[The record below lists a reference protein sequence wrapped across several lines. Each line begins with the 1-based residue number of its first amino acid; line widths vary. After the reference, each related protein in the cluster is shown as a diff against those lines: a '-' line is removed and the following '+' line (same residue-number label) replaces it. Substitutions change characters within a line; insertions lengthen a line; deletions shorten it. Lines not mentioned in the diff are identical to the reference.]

1 VERSNPYDRP
11 RCKILLSTPP
21 GDRRPDG
28 RPRLVDLYAHY
39 ADRRDAE
46 GQAALFAEDAR
57 SRRLPGRPREREP
70 VQLLQGRAKLTDAL
84 ELLNTFQ
91 ATTHFIGQHVV
102 DFNED
107 GATGETHC
115 LAYHLFEHNG
125 QRMLMVMSGPLLRRK
140 PGGDRT
146 ASAHRGMASVT

>member
-1 VERSNPYDRP
+1 MAVRGSS
-11 RCKILLSTPP
+11 ISTPTTP
-21 GDRRPDG
+21 TAGT
-28 RPRLVDLYAHY
+28 PR
-39 ADRRDAE
+39 
-46 GQAALFAEDAR
+46 G
-57 SRRLPGRPREREP
+57 RRLCSPRTPVLAVYQGDPANSEP